1 MRSVV
6 AVLIHIDRFQCVIY
20 PFAYFIGRYA
30 EIFECERN
38 VFFNNSRYY
47 LVVGILENHS
57 DSLTYIVYPALV
69 CRIYAVNKHL
79 ARGGKKNAV
88 EVLRKGRLAASVMAK
103 HSYEAALFY
112 RKVYVGKNAVLAC
125 FIAVFVKYGIIEY
138 KVFGFNY
145 LVIFQSVLLCR
156 RLIEI
161 YYSGVSRR
169 HCKPCL
175 FNGKSYLLRIYSYLV
190 FSAYRHL

>member
-1 MRSVV
+1 
-6 AVLIHIDRFQCVIY
+6 
-20 PFAYFIGRYA
+20 
-30 EIFECERN
+30 
-38 VFFNNSRYY
+38 
-47 LVVGILENHS
+47 
-57 DSLTYIVYPALV
+57 
-69 CRIYAVNKHL
+69 
-79 ARGGKKNAV
+79 
-88 EVLRKGRLAASVMAK
+88 MAK
-103 HSYEAALFY
+103 HSYETALFY

>member
-20 PFAYFIGRYA
+20 PFAYFIGRYT

-38 VFFNNSRYY
+38 VFFYYSRYY
-47 LVVGILENHS
+47 LIVGILENHS
-57 DSLTYIVYPALV
+57 DSLTYIVYPTLIG
-69 CRIYAVNKHL
+69 RIYTVNKHL
-79 ARGGKKNAV
+79 ARCREQYTV
-88 EVLRKGRLAASVMAK
+88 EVLCKGRLTASVMTEDRYKA
-103 HSYEAALFY
+103 SLLNRE
-112 RKVYVGKNAVLAC
+112 VNIGKYTVLAR
-125 FIAVFVKYGIIEY
+125 FVAVFVKYGIIEY

-145 LVIFQSVLLCR
+145 LFIFQSVLLYR

-175 FNGKSYLLRIYSYLV
+175 FNGKSYLLRIYSYLI